1 MTGLEQLRD
10 VLAAHGQAPEAM
22 PLLNAA
28 IDLARTRGEEAV
40 LRALVDMAAQASC
53 LSSHDA
59 RCAVMEGMADG
70 GAMIAQADQAIRAGR
85 AVRLTPVPD
94 WAAAA
99 AGRA

>member
-10 VLAAHGQAPEAM
+10 VMVAHGQSPDVM

-53 LSSHDA
+53 LSSPDA
-59 RCAVMEGMADG
+59 RCEVMEGMADG
-70 GAMIAQADQAIRAGR
+70 GVMIAQADQAIRAGR